1 MPALRATTCGCPY
14 LFYPSP
20 FIMSIHERYIKRALA
35 LADKARG
42 ETSPN
47 PMVGA
52 LLVKGGRVITEG
64 YHKKP
69 GTPHAEAVALSLA
82 GSKAKGATLY
92 VNLEPCC
99 HTDKKTLPC
108 TDAIIQAGVKR
119 VVAAM
124 TDPNPKVSGR
134 GFRKLRA
141 AGIEVISGILRQ
153 EARDLNRVFIR
164 FITTGLPYVTLKVAQ
179 SLDGKIATAGGQSKW
194 ITGPVS
200 RRIVHRLRSENQAVM
215 VGAGTV
221 KADDPSLTARIR
233 SGRNPIRII
242 VDGKLE
248 ISPDSKVLTDGLA
261 PTWIATVMPPG
272 NPTASSAMQKGVEIL
287 HIRGENGKLDM
298 KELMREIGSR
308 GITSMLIEGGS
319 GINAAALRAGVVN
332 RVMFFIAPKIIRGR
346 NAIPSVGGPGI
357 DVLEKTARLGA
368 MSVTQ
373 SGRDI
378 LIDAEFL
385 G

>member
-1 MPALRATTCGCPY
+1 MQRT
-14 LFYPSP
+14 
-20 FIMSIHERYIKRALA
+20 LA

-42 ETSPN
+42 KTSPN

-52 LLVKGGRVITEG
+52 LLVKGNRVIAEG
-64 YHKKP
+64 YHKKA
-69 GTPHAEAVALSLA
+69 GTPHAEAVALSRA

-108 TDAIIQAGVKR
+108 TDGIIRAGIKR
-119 VVAAM
+119 VVAAIR
-124 TDPNPKVSGR
+124 DPNPKVSGR
-134 GFRKLRA
+134 GFRKLRE
-141 AGIEVISGILRQ
+141 AGIDVISGVLRQ
-153 EARDLNRVFIR
+153 EARDLNRVFIH

-200 RRIVHRLRSENQAVM
+200 RRIVHRLRSENQAIM
-215 VGAGTV
+215 VGSGTIKV
-221 KADDPSLTARIR
+221 DNPSLTARIR
-233 SGRNPIRII
+233 SGRNPVRII

-248 ISPDSKVLTDGLA
+248 IPANSKVLTDGVA
-261 PTWIATVMPPG
+261 PTWIATVMPPEH
-272 NPTASSAMQKGVEIL
+272 PATSSMLQKGVEIL
-287 HIRGENGKLDM
+287 HIRGENGKLYM
-298 KELMREIGSR
+298 KELMREIANR
-308 GITSMLIEGGS
+308 GITSVLIEGGS
-319 GINAAALRAGVVN
+319 AINAAALRAGVIN
-332 RVMFFIAPKIIRGR
+332 RVMFFIAPKIISGR

-357 DVLEKTARLGA
+357 DILEEAARLGP

-373 SGRDI
+373 TGSDI
-378 LIDAEFL
+378 LVEAELL

>member
-1 MPALRATTCGCPY
+1 MQ
-14 LFYPSP
+14 
-20 FIMSIHERYIKRALA
+20 RALA

-42 ETSPN
+42 KTSPN

-52 LLVKGGRVITEG
+52 LLVKGAEVVAEG
-64 YHKKP
+64 YHKKA
-69 GTPHAEAVALSLA
+69 GTPHAEAVALARA
-82 GSKAKGATLY
+82 GARAKGTTLY

-108 TDAIIQAGVKR
+108 TDGIIRAGVKR

-124 TDPNPKVSGR
+124 KDPNPKVSGR

-141 AGIEVISGILRQ
+141 AGIDVISGVLRQ
-153 EARDLNRVFIR
+153 EALDLNRVFIR

-179 SLDGKIATAGGQSKW
+179 SLDGKIATANGRSKW

-200 RRIVHRLRSENQAVM
+200 RRMVHRLRSENQAVL

-233 SGRNPIRII
+233 SGKNPIRII

-248 ISPDSKVLTDGLA
+248 ISSNSKVLTDGLA
-261 PTWIATVMPPG
+261 PTWIATVKSPKRGPVS
-272 NPTASSAMQKGVEIL
+272 PVLQKAAEIL
-287 HIRGENGKLDM
+287 YVGGKNGKLDM
-298 KELMREIGSR
+298 KELMREIGKR
-308 GITSMLIEGGS
+308 GVSSVLIEGGS
-319 GINAAALRAGVVN
+319 GINAAVLRAGVIN
-332 RVMFFIAPKIIRGR
+332 RVMFFIAPKIIGGR

-357 DVLEKTARLGA
+357 NLLEEAARLGS
-368 MSVTQ
+368 MSVTHT
-373 SGRDI
+373 GADI
-378 LIDAEFL
+378 LVEAELL